1 MATEMSTA
9 KTVSLIAAILLIGP
23 VMFIVS
29 RGLSLARAFD
39 QVKIGDTDAAV
50 KHTMGAPPEDVQ
62 GKLHITSNNSEYR
75 YSIWPIPKTW
85 IIRMKDGKVVDKE
98 STGSP

>member
-29 RGLSLARAFD
+29 RGLSLARGFD

-50 KHTMGAPPEDVQ
+50 KHAMGAPPEEANNQ
-62 GKLHITSNNSEYR
+62 LHINSNTEYR
-75 YSIWPIPKTW
+75 YSIWLIPKVW
-85 IIRMKDGKVVDKE
+85 IIRMKDGKVVEKE
-98 STGSP
+98 SD

>member
-29 RGLSLARAFD
+29 RGLSLAKGFD

-50 KHTMGAPPEDVQ
+50 KHAMGAPQEEAQ
-62 GKLHITSNNSEYR
+62 ANLRLQNATEYR
-75 YSIWPIPKTW
+75 YSIWLIPKVW
-85 IIRMKDGKVVDKE
+85 IIRMKDGKVDEKE

>member
-23 VMFIVS
+23 AMFIVS
-29 RGLSLARAFD
+29 RGLSLAKGFD

-50 KHTMGAPPEDVQ
+50 KHAMGAPPGDVQ
-62 GKLHITSNNSEYR
+62 GKLRIISNTSEYR

-85 IIRMKDGKVVDKE
+85 IVRMKDGKVVEKE
-98 STGSP
+98 SD